1 LTAWQQHRRWLISQV
16 VLWVAVVVAL
26 RVAVVPAESCPPV
39 ALGDID
45 RALAA
50 GGAWL
55 ARGQDADGRF
65 RYGYDSETGQLSAEY
80 NTTRHAGVMDAL
92 YRLGRIRA
100 ADRGLLYARE
110 NLIHADDWT
119 AFAPPGE
126 QANAGVNALLV
137 VALVHRRE
145 RTGETRYDGLIERLA
160 RFLVAQEQGD
170 GSVLQFWDPVTR
182 RPVEGLYGKF
192 STGEAFYALALVGR
206 IEPGEVWDATAHRIG
221 AYLATRRDRAEGYSL
236 REPDHWAAYGLDALA
251 PAGLTETE
259 VEYGRWLAGY
269 FGWLIRLESQR
280 RGRILNPF
288 IESGAE
294 LGTIGEASAALWRLS
309 GTDPRMAD
317 LRVDLGERIE
327 CMAGVLVARQTPRDD
342 PDPRARGAWF
352 ADGYTQMDD
361 QQHALAALLGAREVI
376 RAEAAR

>member
-39 ALGDID
+39 ALGDLD

-55 ARGQDADGRF
+55 ARGQGADGRF
-65 RYGYDSETGQLSAEY
+65 RYGYDSENGQLSAEY

-92 YRLGRIRA
+92 YRLGRVRA
-100 ADRGLLYARE
+100 ADRGLRYARE
-110 NLIHADDWT
+110 NLIHADGW
-119 AFAPPGE
+119 AALAPPGE

-145 RTGETRYDGLIERLA
+145 RTGESRYDGLIERLA

-170 GSVLQFWDPVTR
+170 GSVLQFWDPITR

-206 IEPGEVWDATAHRIG
+206 IAPGEVWDSTAHRIG
-221 AYLATRRDRAEGYSL
+221 DYLATRRDRAEGYSL

-269 FGWLIRLESQR
+269 FGWLIRLESQH
-280 RGRILNPF
+280 RGRMLNPF

-309 GTDPRMAD
+309 GADPRLAD

-327 CMAGVLVARQTPRDD
+327 CMAGVLVARQRPPDD

-361 QQHALAALLGAREVI
+361 QQHALAALLGAREVM